1 MSKHAITLIVN
12 GDEYNLSVPANR
24 TLLEAL
30 REDVGLT
37 DAKYGCG
44 TGECGACTVLVGGT
58 RAINACLTLAVAM
71 DGKEITT
78 ATGLARDGVLHP
90 VQQAFADKAA
100 VQCGYCT
107 PGMVLKTIS
116 LLAQNADPTEEEIR
130 KGLEGNICRCTG
142 YAKIVD
148 AVQQAAQMVN
158 AETLAHRAAGGKA

>member
-12 GDEYNLSVPANR
+12 GDEYTLNVPANR

-44 TGECGACTVLVGGT
+44 TGECGACTVLVDGT

-78 ATGLARDGVLHP
+78 AAGLAMDGVLHP

-116 LLAQNADPTEEEIR
+116 LLAQNANPTEQEIR

-148 AVQQAAQMVN
+148 AVQQAARTMN
-158 AETLAHRAAGGKA
+158 AETPARRAAGGNA